1 MPLPSRRPTPPRR
14 PVQRHPTVRQPS
26 IYDNPFTAKGTGSTK
41 RLPGPKPPAQ
51 NAGPRGII
59 SPTVGGAL
67 GVGKLPELPPDPA
80 YDQQVGAI
88 DKGTKNTVAG
98 LTGER
103 DRTLLDYGYN
113 VQYDA
118 DGNPLTN
125 TLTFDP
131 TNVFSRAAQLRKRW
145 MEARSGTQ
153 NGMAAQ
159 GQLNSGAYGRAQRQN
174 NYGESAQTDAE
185 MKGLLNFLARNGS
198 QVAAAKIAGETAKG
212 EAMGARVARIPEN
225 PLYDPTR
232 PAGSPGGPGSPTLNG
247 SAPGGAGPRNYNAR
261 PYRTQVVPGK
271 GEWHVYADG
280 RRVFVRYK

>member
-14 PVQRHPTVRQPS
+14 PMRHPAQSMT
-26 IYDNPFTAKGTGSTK
+26 STSAVGFG
-41 RLPGPKPPAQ
+41 RRAQTQGITPVPGPPKPKPIIA
-51 NAGPRGII
+51 PGI
-59 SPTVGGAL
+59 GGAL

-88 DKGTKNTVAG
+88 DRGTKNTVAG

-118 DGNPLTN
+118 EGNPLTN

-159 GQLNSGAYGRAQRQN
+159 GQMLSGAYGRAQRQN

-185 MKGLLNFLARNGS
+185 MKGLLSFLARNGS

-212 EAMGARVARIPEN
+212 EAMGARVGRIPEN